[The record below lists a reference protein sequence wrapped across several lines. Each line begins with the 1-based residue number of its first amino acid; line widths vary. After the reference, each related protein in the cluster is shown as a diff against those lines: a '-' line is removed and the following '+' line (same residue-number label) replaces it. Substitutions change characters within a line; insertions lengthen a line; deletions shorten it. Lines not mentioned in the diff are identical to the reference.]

1 MISIILPVYNGEKY
15 IYNSVKSVLAS
26 NYNNYELIIIN
37 DGSNDETENII
48 SKFED
53 PRIKYYSKQNSGIA
67 DSLNYGISKS
77 RHEII
82 GRMDSD
88 DEMDPNRFIYQL
100 KKLKERVVLV
110 GSNGFLI
117 TEENK
122 LFGKTNM
129 PILNYEIKQKILNLK
144 NPIIHPSVIFLKKS
158 FIKSGKYNPEIKES
172 EDYDLWLRMIKQGE
186 FNNCKQP
193 LIKLRKGNYN
203 ESIIKAENFLA
214 NNLTS
219 LSFYHHKSNKNYF
232 YEKKII
238 TESNYFLIL
247 NYLNNL
253 IINSSINKTNNY
265 LLYPLKIFRLVL
277 MKFYSIK
284 IKKLK

>member
-48 SKFED
+48 SKFKD

-110 GSNGFLI
+110 GSNGFLM

-144 NPIIHPSVIFLKKS
+144 NPIIHPSVIFFKKS

-186 FNNCKQP
+186 FNNCKQS

-219 LSFYHHKSNKNYF
+219 LSFYHHQSNKNYF
-232 YEKKII
+232 HEKKII
-238 TESNYFLIL
+238 KESNYFLIL